1 MWANASV
8 IPCRAQV
15 NGSLSYSDK
24 VPDGFYLI
32 QGMDPF
38 IWTLCNDVHDGGRV
52 PSIESLKA
60 VNPTDSAIEAV
71 IVDKVTDYELRQLIN
86 MAVDVS
92 RNRADSKEIATRLAG
107 VVSAKM
113 GSVIPLPSHSVHLLS
128 VLCAHFR

>member
-1 MWANASV
+1 
-8 IPCRAQV
+8 
-15 NGSLSYSDK
+15 LSYSDK

-32 QGMDPF
+32 QGMNPF

-60 VNPTDSAIEAV
+60 VNPTESSIEAV
-71 IVDKVTDYELRQLIN
+71 IVDKVADYELRQLIS
-86 MAVDVS
+86 MAIDVS

-113 GSVIPLPSHSVHLLS
+113 GLVLQLPVSFGTLAVYLTCTFPLKGISSS
-128 VLCAHFR
+128 Y